1 MVEENYIVNVN
12 DIVVFYGINNSN
24 LQLLRTLFNDL
35 SITARGT
42 SIKVIGE
49 ESRVSEFIDKIQL
62 LELAFQEKGFL
73 NEKTIISI
81 VKNGDSDEKSEKN
94 DKNIILH
101 NYKGKAI
108 APRTE
113 NQRTFVECFPK
124 NDLFFITGPAGT
136 GKTYTAIALA
146 VKALKNKENLV
157 SFLEI

>member
-81 VKNGDSDEKSEKN
+81 VKNGDSD
-94 DKNIILH
+94 
-101 NYKGKAI
+101 
-108 APRTE
+108 
-113 NQRTFVECFPK
+113 
-124 NDLFFITGPAGT
+124 
-136 GKTYTAIALA
+136 
-146 VKALKNKENLV
+146 
-157 SFLEI
+157 